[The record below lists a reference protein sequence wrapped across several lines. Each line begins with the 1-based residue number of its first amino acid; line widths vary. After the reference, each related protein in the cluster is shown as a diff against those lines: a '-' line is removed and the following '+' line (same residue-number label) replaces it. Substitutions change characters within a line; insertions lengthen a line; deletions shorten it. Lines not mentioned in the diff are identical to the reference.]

1 MPSIDEM
8 MKNMDPAMLQQLMQ
22 GGGQGG
28 PPQTMPGPGAIS
40 GGDMLPGG
48 NPQTQPM
55 QGPPPSGVPEGGGPQ
70 TMPAPGDMPEQTDTG
85 LNPAFEERFTALRQA
100 IREKGGDLYIF
111 SGPRNKEEQQNLL
124 KETAGKYGDMKEAMK
139 RVKPPGKSTHDPE
152 YGIPLGLGPGA
163 LGADIRGDLHLA
175 HKLAPHFGLVFPSQQ
190 QPWHMEYAGVDKIK
204 T

>member
-1 MPSIDEM
+1 MPSLEEM
-8 MKNMDPAMLQQLMQ
+8 MQGMDPSMLQQ
-22 GGGQGG
+22 GG
-28 PPQTMPGPGAIS
+28 PQTMPGPGPIS
-40 GGDMLPGG
+40 GGEMIPGG

-55 QGPPPSGVPEGGGPQ
+55 QQGPPPQGAPEGGGPQ
-70 TMPAPGDMPEQTDTG
+70 TMPAPGDVPQTTDTG

-100 IREKGGDLYIF
+100 IREQGGDLYIF
-111 SGPRNKEEQQNLL
+111 SGPRNKEEQAQLL

-139 RVKPPGKSTHDPE
+139 KVKPPGKSTHDPE
-152 YGIPLGLGPGA
+152 YGVPLGLGPGA

-175 HKLAPHFGLVFPSQQ
+175 HKLGPHFGLVFPSQS